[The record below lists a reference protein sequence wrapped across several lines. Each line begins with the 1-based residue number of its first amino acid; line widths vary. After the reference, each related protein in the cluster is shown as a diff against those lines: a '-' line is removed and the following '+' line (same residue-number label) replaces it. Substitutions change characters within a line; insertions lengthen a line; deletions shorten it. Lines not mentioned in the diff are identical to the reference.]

1 MQSFSISPK
10 AQQVIA
16 GFISMIGLLATA
28 SPSIFPSYIPAGSAH
43 DIIQTAGLVSFLLGG
58 LHFGVAGFS
67 SSATGVWA
75 PPDPEIVKVAT
86 AQHEV
91 NVATVNLQKLV
102 GVQPFD
108 PPRPVSS
115 LGSNTAALALMLV
128 FGLSILVGAC
138 ASIPAQADVPL
149 PPKRPIVLAQN
160 GGVVGALVNS
170 VKGTAPAAV
179 ATSAPA
185 NPLSGLSGVTTG
197 LQGLIAQL
205 NKLIQG
211 GLTTVI
217 ADAQSADSVAGAA
230 DPLNPG
236 SVVEPVIHQCLAGIP
251 GATPAVPG
259 LISWLQNLPQ
269 PGSVPAPTGA
279 GGAITTLVVGEATV
293 DETQEFL
300 AKLAVTG
307 IPVSLHQA
315 CDSWAL
321 KLINSP
327 ATLLANA
334 NSDLVGFVS
343 MFGKSGV

>member
-16 GFISMIGLLATA
+16 AVIGVIGLLATA

-102 GVQPFD
+102 GV
-108 PPRPVSS
+108 S
-115 LGSNTAALALMLV
+115 TAALALMLV

-149 PPKRPIVLAQN
+149 PPKRPIMLAQN